1 MTAQTHNTWL
11 MEKIEELDHG
21 LNLGNSMESSRPA
34 VPRLEIADGD
44 WMETAWILRYELSD
58 AFEEVMFLLR
68 DRAQKRVE
76 LSNLLALARP
86 SESEDGS
93 DDDEESA
100 I

>member
-1 MTAQTHNTWL
+1 
-11 MEKIEELDHG
+11 
-21 LNLGNSMESSRPA
+21 
-34 VPRLEIADGD
+34 
-44 WMETAWILRYELSD
+44 METAWILRYELSD

-76 LSNLLALARP
+76 LANLLALARP
-86 SESEDGS
+86 SESEDGL